1 MSPREVKMTITAQ
14 EIAELRKRTGA
25 GLMDCKKALEE
36 SSGDIDKAIECL
48 RKKGA
53 ATAAKRAE
61 REAKEG
67 LVATYSHGGRIA
79 SMVEV
84 NCETDF
90 VSRSDDFKEFAREIA
105 MQVAA
110 ASPLFVSREDVPKEV
125 VAKEEEIELE
135 ALKEQNKPKEV
146 MDKIIEGKMDKFFG
160 EVCLLEQPFIKD
172 PNLKV
177 TDVLNDVVAKI
188 GEKIQIRRFER
199 YEIGGK

>member
-1 MSPREVKMTITAQ
+1 MTITAK
-14 EIAELRKRTGA
+14 EIAELRERTGA
-25 GLMDCKKALEE
+25 GMMDCKKALEE
-36 SSGDIDKAIECL
+36 SNGDIDKAIECL

-67 LVATYSHGGRIA
+67 IIATYSHGGRIA
-79 SMVEV
+79 SIVEV

-90 VSRSDDFKEFAREIA
+90 VARSDDFKDFARDVA

-110 ASPLFVSREDVPKEV
+110 ASPLFVSREDVPEEVINKE
-125 VAKEEEIELE
+125 KEIEME
-135 ALKEQNKPKEV
+135 ALKDQNKPKEV

-160 EVCLLEQPFIKD
+160 EVCLMEQPFIKD

-177 TDVLNDVVAKI
+177 NDLLNDIVAKI
-188 GEKIQIRRFER
+188 GEKIQVRRFER
-199 YEIGGK
+199 YELGGK